1 MNEARYSEKNVVAN
15 LGGMPVSIPPYFA
28 EFVEYDGDPGFG
40 EKRIEKKPVRTPQS
54 KLKSFGFYMRYPDMA
69 GLSSPEL
76 KKNKASYTIY
86 NTMWIRVGINSGEFY
101 PRDGFLDRL
110 THGYIEADNSNDPSH
125 NYTKIPEIK
134 YGLSIYQVLGVDPQ
148 TKKVYRDSM
157 FSSDDIFI
165 HRNDTGLVDAFIKCT
180 NNVPGVATCKHLFG
194 LEPLIKAKVYMSYRR
209 DLLPEW
215 QQIQLAVTQRIMSF
229 KIETQTQTKP

>member
-1 MNEARYSEKNVVAN
+1 
-15 LGGMPVSIPPYFA
+15 
-28 EFVEYDGDPGFG
+28 
-40 EKRIEKKPVRTPQS
+40 
-54 KLKSFGFYMRYPDMA
+54 
-69 GLSSPEL
+69 
-76 KKNKASYTIY
+76 
-86 NTMWIRVGINSGEFY
+86 MWINVGINSGEFY

-110 THGYIEADNSNDPSH
+110 THGQVEADNSKYPEQ
-125 NYTKIPEIK
+125 NYTKMSEFK
-134 YGLSIYQVLGVDPQ
+134 YGLSVYQVLGVDPQ

-165 HRNDTGLVDAFIKCT
+165 HRKDTGLVDAFIKCK
-180 NNVPGVATCKHLFG
+180 NKVPGVAICKHFFS
-194 LEPLIKAKVYMSYRR
+194 LESSIKAEVYMHYRR